1 MQKLDQ
7 IVKQMDM
14 RFKEL
19 NSEMNQ
25 LKETN
30 TLLKTKLIELNS
42 GMIEM
47 KKTNTQLETRLNEL
61 NSEMISMKKT
71 DTLLGNISKDT
82 NTKLAKLET
91 RLSELNSEMSAMKKT
106 DTLLGNISKDTN
118 AKLAKL
124 ENDVNNLKDS
134 EIKMKEQDK
143 KRIEEKEKKKR
154 IKAKEDK
161 MKVIKELHNDK
172 VTCDVEFNGVQMH
185 EYIIS
190 VRCPTL
196 IEKIKSK
203 KEELNNISFETLEL
217 LKTYLYMD
225 VVQSSNQGPSK
236 LETLF
241 ELWRLSKNLKM
252 ERLEMLIRI
261 ELRERVK
268 NKDSAVKFAV
278 LSIESG
284 LKEEMRPAILMIRS
298 DASSFANE
306 LALYPNL
313 LFSIMV
319 ANVEAIEEEIS
330 VPASTFNTDC
340 EIILQS
346 YSDLSTMGTKSEKA
360 ITRKLEELELRIS
373 KLQEKLD
380 TIFIQ

>member
-61 NSEMISMKKT
+61 NSEMIS
-71 DTLLGNISKDT
+71 
-82 NTKLAKLET
+82 
-91 RLSELNSEMSAMKKT
+91 MKKT